1 MTTDKERQIDEMVK
15 SRLRHHSLDD
25 EDPREL
31 MMLKIRNVLNVVFM
45 LLAVVG
51 AIVYATFN
59 ASTGGWVIGAAVIV
73 KTVEVSLRLFKV

>member
-1 MTTDKERQIDEMVK
+1 
-15 SRLRHHSLDD
+15 
-25 EDPREL
+25 
-31 MMLKIRNVLNVVFM
+31 MLKIRNVLNVVFM

-59 ASTGGWVIGAAVIV
+59 ASTGGWIIGAAVIV